1 MALLDSGAW
10 DSSPTKGAGG
20 MKRVFAPARECDAA
34 RLKGKPAFTGQPPPK
49 TASVSFQPTHTVAKM
64 SFFLLLMH
72 QPHHQCICMQSVRS
86 THPNSHASSASGFAL
101 SL

>member
-64 SFFLLLMH
+64 VF
-72 QPHHQCICMQSVRS
+72 
-86 THPNSHASSASGFAL
+86 L
-101 SL
+101 SLADAPTSPPVHMHAICTQHAPEFACF